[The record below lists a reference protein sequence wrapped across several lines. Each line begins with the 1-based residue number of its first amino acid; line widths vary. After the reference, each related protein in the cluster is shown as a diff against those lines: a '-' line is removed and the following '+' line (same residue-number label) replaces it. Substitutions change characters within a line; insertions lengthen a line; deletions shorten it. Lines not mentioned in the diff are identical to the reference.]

1 VVDDEPSIREVAQL
15 ILESHGYT
23 VLVAEDG
30 PEALALFAQ
39 QAGKVAAVV
48 TDLAMPLMNGLM
60 LVRALRR
67 IEPGLKII
75 ISTGR
80 NDDSQEGQMAI
91 LKVDGYLMKPFTTRN
106 LLLKLNQVLHPGLQ
120 DAA

>member
-1 VVDDEPSIREVAQL
+1 MVDDEPSIREVAQL
-15 ILESHGYT
+15 ILESHGYK

-80 NDDSQEGQMAI
+80 TTIPRKGRWPPSKWMA
-91 LKVDGYLMKPFTTRN
+91 T
-106 LLLKLNQVLHPGLQ
+106 
-120 DAA
+120 